1 MHVHPDTTA
10 RATVFATLARAWLAE
25 IRPED
30 LPTLA
35 ALPSLMEALGEPTSD
50 RLTDLAVEYQR
61 LFGFDVPPYESVF
74 LDPSGLLM
82 APATAR
88 VEAAYARLGWQ
99 PLRARVGAADHVGL
113 ELALVADLLGAG
125 RVEAAAQV
133 VHEHLAFWVPLLV
146 LTIRR
151 LEPDPFYATL
161 AEETLGALF
170 ELLDAYTPPQTVA
183 LPLLPPQPRY
193 EANGLPEPDV
203 DEAAGPG
210 LRELVRQLLTP
221 RRAGLFI
228 TRDDIR
234 RLARQLEL
242 PVGMGTRQTMLVT
255 LFRLAGQYDEVEALL
270 AGLHALL
277 DESAQSYVE
286 LSSRMPAWRPYADC
300 WLQRVEETAQILRSV

>member
-1 MHVHPDTTA
+1 MRVHSDTTA
-10 RATVFATLARAWLAE
+10 RATVFATLASVWLVE
-25 IRPED
+25 IRPDD

-35 ALPSLMEALGEPTSD
+35 VLPPLVEALGEPTSD

-88 VEAAYARLGWQ
+88 VEATYARLGWQ
-99 PLRARVGAADHVGL
+99 PPRARVGAADHVGL

-125 RVEAAAQV
+125 RVEAAVQV
-133 VHEHLAFWVPLLV
+133 VHEHLAFWAPLLV

-151 LEPDPFYATL
+151 LAPDRFYATL

-170 ELLDAYTPPQTVA
+170 ELLDAYTLPQTVA
-183 LPLLPPQPRY
+183 LPLLPPPPRY

-203 DEAAGPG
+203 DEVAGPG
-210 LRELVRQLLTP
+210 LRELVRRLLTP

-242 PVGMGTRQTMLVT
+242 PLGMGTRQMMLAT
-255 LFRLAGQYDEVEALL
+255 LFRLAGQYDEVEALV
-270 AGLHALL
+270 AGLRALL

-286 LSSRMPAWRPYADC
+286 LSSRMPAWRLYADC
-300 WLQRVEETAQILRSV
+300 WLQRVEETVRLLRSA